1 MQNLQRNRFSIKTL
15 LMVTA
20 AGVVLS
26 GTIGG
31 TVAWLVA
38 KTNTVTNTFTY
49 GDIDITL
56 EETPVGDGDGD
67 DGDDTTNTYEMVP
80 GNTITKDPIITVEG
94 GSEKAW
100 LFVKLE
106 ESANFNQFMTYDL
119 VDAWQPLDDVTGV
132 YYQVVDKIDADT
144 DYPVLEQNQVTVKDT
159 VTKEQFNALTEAT
172 YPQLKV
178 SAYAVQYTAA
188 DAAAD
193 AWDLANE

>member
-1 MQNLQRNRFSIKTL
+1 MQNLQRKRFSIKSFL
-15 LMVTA
+15 VATA
-20 AGVVLS
+20 AIAVLG

-49 GDIDITL
+49 GDINITL
-56 EETPVGDGDGD
+56 EETPVGDGDTD
-67 DGDDTTNTYEMVP
+67 DGDDNTNTYEMVP

-100 LFVKLE
+100 LFVKLD
-106 ESANFNQFMTYDL
+106 ESANFTQFMSYAL
-119 VDAWQPLDDVTGV
+119 VDAWQPLDNVSGV
-132 YYQVVDKIDADT
+132 YYQIVDKTAADVAC
-144 DYPVLEQNQVTVKDT
+144 PVLEQNQVTVKET
-159 VTKEQFNALTEAT
+159 VTKEQFNTLTEAT

-188 DAAAD
+188 DNAAD
-193 AWDLANE
+193 AWELANE